1 MAVPETQVGDHAR
14 RHTGA
19 GAALAASAS
28 VVESQAPVRRFV
40 VGDEDAGQRLDR
52 WLAAQL
58 PETSRTRIQEHIA
71 EGRVR
76 LAGRP
81 ARASHRVGA
90 GDSVEIALEPPPE
103 LVALPEPIP
112 LSILYEDDDLIAV
125 DKPAG
130 IVVHPGAGVQSGT
143 VANALVHRY
152 GQLPTLGGPARP
164 GIVHRLDKDT
174 SGVLL
179 VARND
184 ESHRQLVRQFAGRRV
199 EKTYLALVHGRLEHA
214 TGRISLAIARDLRR
228 RTRMTTRR
236 REGRAA
242 LTTWRV
248 LLRLETEAVG
258 RSLAA
263 RARSGFTLIEAGLH
277 TGRTHQI
284 RVHFS
289 ATGHPVVGDTHYGAP
304 RRVLLDD
311 APAPPLPRLW
321 LHAARVRL
329 AHPRTGL
336 PLEIRAPLPRDLRD
350 WLVALGAHFS
360 LNAPEID
367 RVLES
372 YL

>member
-1 MAVPETQVGDHAR
+1 MT
-14 RHTGA
+14 
-19 GAALAASAS
+19 
-28 VVESQAPVRRFV
+28 ESQAPVRRFSV
-40 VGDEDAGQRLDR
+40 SDEDAGQRLDR

-58 PETSRTRIQEHIA
+58 PGTSRTRIQEHIA
-71 EGRVR
+71 EGLVHV
-76 LAGRP
+76 AGRA
-81 ARASHRVGA
+81 ARASQRIEA
-90 GDSVEIALEPPPE
+90 GESVEIELVAPPE
-103 LVALPEPIP
+103 LEALPEPIP

-125 DKPAG
+125 NKPAG
-130 IVVHPGAGVQSGT
+130 IVVHPGAGITSGT
-143 VANALVHRY
+143 IANALVHRY
-152 GQLPTLGGPARP
+152 GRLSTLGGPSRP

-199 EKTYLALVHGRLEHA
+199 EKAYLALLHGRLEHS
-214 TGRISLAIARDLRR
+214 TGRIALAIARDLRR

-248 LLRLETEAVG
+248 LLRLDPEIAG
-258 RSLAA
+258 RSAAA
-263 RARSGFTLIEAGLH
+263 RERAGFTLVEAGLH

-289 ATGHPVVGDTHYGAP
+289 ATGHPVAGDTHYGAP
-304 RRVLLDD
+304 RRIVVDD

-321 LHAARVRL
+321 LHAAHVRL
-329 AHPRTGL
+329 AHPRTGQ
-336 PLEIRAPLPRDLRD
+336 PLEIRAPVPRDLRD
-350 WLVALGAHFS
+350 WLVALAAHFS
-360 LNAPEID
+360 TGASEID
-367 RVLES
+367 RVLEG

>member
-1 MAVPETQVGDHAR
+1 V
-14 RHTGA
+14 
-19 GAALAASAS
+19 S
-28 VVESQAPVRRFV
+28 VTESQTPVRRFV
-40 VGDEDAGQRLDR
+40 VSDEDAGQRLDR

-58 PETSRTRIQEHIA
+58 PGTSRTRIQEHIA

-76 LAGRP
+76 VAGRP
-81 ARASHRVGA
+81 ARASRRVEA
-90 GDSVEIALEPPPE
+90 GESVEIELLAPPE
-103 LVALPEPIP
+103 VAALPEPIP
-112 LSILYEDDDLIAV
+112 LSILYEDEDLIAV

-130 IVVHPGAGVQSGT
+130 MVVHPGAGVTSGT
-143 VANALVHRY
+143 IANALVHRY
-152 GQLPTLGGPARP
+152 GQLSTLGGPARP

-184 ESHRQLVRQFAGRRV
+184 ESHRHLVRQFAGRRV
-199 EKTYLALVHGRLEHA
+199 EKTYLALVHGHLEHA
-214 TGRISLAIARDLRR
+214 TGRIALAIARDLRR

-248 LLRLETEAVG
+248 LLRFDPQTHE
-258 RSLAA
+258 RSASA
-263 RARSGFTLIEAGLH
+263 RARGGFTLIEAGLH

-289 ATGHPVVGDTHYGAP
+289 ATGHPVAGDTHYGAP
-304 RRVLLDD
+304 RRITVDD
-311 APAPPLPRLW
+311 APVPPLPRFW
-321 LHAARVRL
+321 LHASRVRL

-350 WLVALGAHFS
+350 WLVALGPHFS
-360 LNAPEID
+360 VAASEID
-367 RVLES
+367 RVLEG

>member
-1 MAVPETQVGDHAR
+1 MAVPETQIGNGAR
-14 RHTGA
+14 RHSRA
-19 GAALAASAS
+19 RAALTASES
-28 VVESQAPVRRFV
+28 VTESQAPVRRFSV
-40 VGDEDAGQRLDR
+40 SEEDAGQRLDR

-58 PETSRTRIQEHIA
+58 SGTSRTRIQEHIA

-76 LAGRP
+76 VAGRV
-81 ARASHRVGA
+81 ARASERLATGET
-90 GDSVEIALEPPPE
+90 VEIEMVAPPE
-103 LVALPEPIP
+103 LAALPEPIP

-125 DKPAG
+125 NKPAG
-130 IVVHPGAGVQSGT
+130 IVVHPGAGIQSGT

-152 GQLPTLGGPARP
+152 GQLSTLGGPSRP

-179 VARND
+179 VARNN

-199 EKTYLALVHGRLEHA
+199 EKTYLALLHGHLEHS
-214 TGRISLAIARDLRR
+214 TGRIALAIARDLRR

-248 LLRLETEAVG
+248 LLRLDSETTA
-258 RSLAA
+258 RPAA
-263 RARSGFTLIEAGLH
+263 PSRGGFTLVEAGLH

-289 ATGHPVVGDTHYGAP
+289 ATGHPVAGDTHYGAP
-304 RRVLLDD
+304 RRIVVDD
-311 APAPPLPRLW
+311 APAPPLARLW

-329 AHPRTGL
+329 AHPRTGQ
-336 PLEIRAPLPRDLRD
+336 PLEIRAPLPCELHD
-350 WLVALGAHFS
+350 WLVALGRHFPVTTS
-360 LNAPEID
+360 EID
-367 RVLES
+367 RVLEG

>member
-1 MAVPETQVGDHAR
+1 VTQ
-14 RHTGA
+14 
-19 GAALAASAS
+19 
-28 VVESQAPVRRFV
+28 SQAPVRRFV
-40 VGDEDAGQRLDR
+40 VSDEDAGQRLDR

-76 LAGRP
+76 VAGRP
-81 ARASHRVGA
+81 SRASHRVEA
-90 GDSVEIALEPPPE
+90 GESVEIELEAPPD
-103 LVALPEPIP
+103 LAVIPEPIP

-125 DKPAG
+125 NKPAG
-130 IVVHPGAGVQSGT
+130 IVVHPGAGVRSGT

-152 GQLPTLGGPARP
+152 ARLSTLGGPSRP

-214 TGRISLAIARDLRR
+214 SGRIALAIARDLRR

-248 LLRLETEAVG
+248 LLRLDPQAAG
-258 RSLAA
+258 RSAAA
-263 RARSGFTLIEAGLH
+263 RARAGFTLVEAGLH

-289 ATGHPVVGDTHYGAP
+289 ATGHPVAGDTHYGAP
-304 RRVLLDD
+304 RHVLIDD
-311 APAPPLPRLW
+311 TPAPPLPRLW
-321 LHAARVRL
+321 LHAARLRL

-350 WLVALGAHFS
+350 WLVALGPRFAIDA
-360 LNAPEID
+360 LEID
-367 RVLES
+367 RVLEG

>member
-1 MAVPETQVGDHAR
+1 MT
-14 RHTGA
+14 
-19 GAALAASAS
+19 
-28 VVESQAPVRRFV
+28 ESQEPVRRFSV
-40 VGDEDAGQRLDR
+40 SDEDAGQRLDR
-52 WLAAQL
+52 WLATQL
-58 PETSRTRIQEHIA
+58 PGTSRTRIQEHIA

-76 LAGRP
+76 VAGRA
-81 ARASHRVGA
+81 ARASERLVA
-90 GDSVEIALEPPPE
+90 AETVEIELVAPPE
-103 LVALPEPIP
+103 LAALPEPVA

-125 DKPAG
+125 NKPAG
-130 IVVHPGAGVQSGT
+130 IVVHPGAGIRSGT

-152 GQLPTLGGPARP
+152 GQLSTLGGPARP

-199 EKTYLALVHGRLEHA
+199 EKTYLALLHGHLEHA
-214 TGRISLAIARDLRR
+214 TGRIALAIARDLRR

-248 LLRLETEAVG
+248 LLRLDPETAG
-258 RSLAA
+258 RS
-263 RARSGFTLIEAGLH
+263 RGGFTLVEAGLH

-289 ATGHPVVGDTHYGAP
+289 ATGHPVAGDTHYGAP
-304 RRVLLDD
+304 RRIVVDD

-329 AHPRTGL
+329 AHPRTGQ
-336 PLEIRAPLPRDLRD
+336 PVEICAPLPHELHD
-350 WLVALGAHFS
+350 WLVALGSHFPVTTS
-360 LNAPEID
+360 EID
-367 RVLES
+367 RILEG

>member
-1 MAVPETQVGDHAR
+1 MRDS
-14 RHTGA
+14 
-19 GAALAASAS
+19 LASIHRF
-28 VVESQAPVRRFV
+28 PVS
-40 VGDEDAGQRLDR
+40 DEDAGQRLDR

-58 PETSRTRIQEHIA
+58 PGTSRTRIQEHIA

-76 LAGRP
+76 VAGQS
-81 ARASHRVGA
+81 ARASRRIEVGET
-90 GDSVEIALEPPPE
+90 VEIELSAPPTLE
-103 LVALPEPIP
+103 ALPEPIA
-112 LSILYEDDDLIAV
+112 LSILYEDEDVVAV

-130 IVVHPGAGVQSGT
+130 MVVHPGAGVRSGT

-152 GQLPTLGGPARP
+152 SQLSTLGGPTRP

-174 SGVLL
+174 SGILL

-184 ESHRQLVRQFAGRRV
+184 ESHRQLVREFAGRRV
-199 EKTYLALVHGRLEHA
+199 EKTYLALLHGRLEHA
-214 TGRISLAIARDLRR
+214 TGRIALAIARDLRR

-248 LLRLETEAVG
+248 LLRLDPEKRAG
-258 RSLAA
+258 A
-263 RARSGFTLIEAGLH
+263 RGGFTLVEAGLH

-289 ATGHPVVGDTHYGAP
+289 STGHPVAGDTHYGAP
-304 RRVLLDD
+304 RRILVDD

-329 AHPRTGL
+329 AHPRTGRT
-336 PLEIRAPLPRDLRD
+336 LEIRAPLPGALRD
-350 WLVALGAHFS
+350 WLAAVAAHFS
-360 LNAPEID
+360 VGPAEID
-367 RVLES
+367 RVLQG

>member
-1 MAVPETQVGDHAR
+1 MSGSQT
-14 RHTGA
+14 
-19 GAALAASAS
+19 S
-28 VVESQAPVRRFV
+28 VHRFGV
-40 VGDEDAGQRLDR
+40 SEEDAGQRLDR

-58 PETSRTRIQEHIA
+58 PDISRTRIQEHIA

-76 LAGRP
+76 VGGHP
-81 ARASHRVGA
+81 ARASRRVEVGET
-90 GDSVEIALEPPPE
+90 VEIELLAPPALE
-103 LVALPEPIP
+103 ALPEPIP
-112 LSILYEDDDLIAV
+112 LAILYEDEDLIAV

-130 IVVHPGAGVQSGT
+130 IVVHPGAGVRSGT

-152 GQLPTLGGPARP
+152 GRLSSLGGPARP

-184 ESHRQLVRQFAGRRV
+184 ESHRQLVREFAGRRV
-199 EKTYLALVHGRLEHA
+199 EKTYLALLHGRLEHA
-214 TGRISLAIARDLRR
+214 TGRIALAIARDLRR

-248 LLRLETEAVG
+248 LLRFDLVKH
-258 RSLAA
+258 A
-263 RARSGFTLIEAGLH
+263 RDRGARGGFTLVEAGLH

-289 ATGHPVVGDTHYGAP
+289 STGHPVAGDTQYGAP
-304 RRVLLDD
+304 RRILVDD
-311 APAPPLPRLW
+311 APAPPLARLW
-321 LHAARVRL
+321 LHAARLRL
-329 AHPRTGL
+329 AHPRTSR
-336 PLEIRAPLPRDLRD
+336 PLEIRAPLPGALRD
-350 WLVALGAHFS
+350 WLAAVAPHFS
-360 LNAPEID
+360 VGPAEID
-367 RVLES
+367 RVLEG

>member
-1 MAVPETQVGDHAR
+1 VSVTQ
-14 RHTGA
+14 
-19 GAALAASAS
+19 
-28 VVESQAPVRRFV
+28 SQAPVRRFT
-40 VGDEDAGQRLDR
+40 VGEEDAGQRLDR

-76 LAGRP
+76 VAGRA
-81 ARASHRVGA
+81 ARASHRVEA
-90 GDSVEIALEPPPE
+90 GDSVEIELEAPPD
-103 LVALPEPIP
+103 LAALPEPIP

-152 GQLPTLGGPARP
+152 GQLSTLGGPSRP

-199 EKTYLALVHGRLEHA
+199 EKTYLAMVHGRLEHA
-214 TGRISLAIARDLRR
+214 TGRIALAIARDLRR

-248 LLRLETEAVG
+248 LLRFDPAPAGKSAV
-258 RSLAA
+258 A
-263 RARSGFTLIEAGLH
+263 RAGFTLVEAGLH

-289 ATGHPVVGDTHYGAP
+289 ATGHPVAGDTHYGAP
-304 RRVLLDD
+304 RHILVDD

-329 AHPRTGL
+329 AHPRTGQ

-350 WLVALGAHFS
+350 WLVALGPHFS
-360 LNAPEID
+360 VNASEID
-367 RVLES
+367 RALES